1 MADGGLGGTTQALIL
16 AGGAGTR
23 LRPVVAELNKPMAP
37 IADRP
42 FLEYLLLQLKKHGVE
57 EVTLCVGYKADLIQS
72 YFDAGDRWGVRLSYS
87 HETDFLGT
95 GGAIKRAESFIG
107 AESFIVMNGDSLFDS
122 DLHALMRYHR
132 ETNALATLALAQV
145 EDSQRYGV
153 VDVDAS
159 GHIVSFVEKGK
170 GRAQGLINAGVYV
183 FARAVL
189 DLIPDGQTVS
199 LERDIL
205 PRLIGRGLYGLPSHG
220 YFVDIGVPDDYLGLR
235 SSPSRLL
242 SAVE

>member
-1 MADGGLGGTTQALIL
+1 MQALVL

-23 LRPVVAELNKPMAP
+23 LRPVLAELNKPMAP

-42 FLEYLLLQLKKHGVE
+42 FLEYLMLQLKKHGVE

-72 YFDAGDRWGVRLSYS
+72 YFGAGERWGLRLSYS

-95 GGAIKRAESFIG
+95 AGAIKRAESLIHTD
-107 AESFIVMNGDSLFDS
+107 SFLVLNGDSLFDS
-122 DLHALMRYHR
+122 DLRALMRYHR
-132 ETNALATLALAQV
+132 ETNALATLALAHV
-145 EDSQRYGV
+145 EDTQRYGA

-159 GHIVSFVEKGK
+159 GRIVSFVEKGK
-170 GRAQGLINAGVYV
+170 DLAQGLINAGVYV

-189 DLIPDGQTVS
+189 DLIPDGQAVS

-205 PRLIGRGLYGLPSHG
+205 PRLIGRGLYGLPARG
-220 YFVDIGVPDDYLGLR
+220 YFVDIGVPADYLGLR
-235 SSPSRLL
+235 SNPSHLL